1 MPDFL
6 IPGQALTR
14 ADYYRLQESAKP
26 MVRRHNTDVSPG
38 AGVWCNPPGRMVPV
52 ADHQQ
57 TDVAAQRERKA
68 EARKAREQ
76 ARNAARPSRAK
87 SAVMTNLRAKAL
99 AESKELRDGDTR

>member
-14 ADYYRLQESAKP
+14 ADYYRLQESVKP
-26 MVRRHNTDVSPG
+26 MVRRHNNDVAPG

-52 ADHQQ
+52 ADHQP
-57 TDVAAQRERKA
+57 TDVAAQRV
-68 EARKAREQ
+68 ARKAREQ

-99 AESKELRDGDTR
+99 AESKELRDGNTR